1 MLEKLEALENRY
13 RELEALLSDPAVL
26 GQQSVWQ
33 EQPRELAGLS
43 ASVETYRRYKKVVS
57 ELEDAAELL
66 KENSDSDM
74 ADFLKEEMNKL
85 NKEKNSLEKELK
97 ELLIP
102 KDPMDDKNVFIE
114 IRAGTGGE
122 EAALFAADL
131 LKMYT
136 RYAEQHGWKIEIVDA
151 HATDIGGFKEVII
164 GVAGKGAYS
173 RLKYESG
180 VHRVQRIPTTESG
193 GDPYSAATVAV
204 PEVEDGREINPGIDE
219 PFAPP
224 ARRAGV
230 NTQSAVRI
238 THLPAYC
245 QCQDEK
251 SQLKTRKGHAGPAQ
265 PLNG

>member
-33 EQPRELAGLS
+33 EHTRELAGLS

-164 GVAGKGAYS
+164 GVVARAYS

-193 GDPYSAATVAV
+193 AGSIPLQLPWLFCLRS
-204 PEVEDGREINPGIDE
+204 
-219 PFAPP
+219 
-224 ARRAGV
+224 RR
-230 NTQSAVRI
+230 
-238 THLPAYC
+238 
-245 QCQDEK
+245 
-251 SQLKTRKGHAGPAQ
+251 
-265 PLNG
+265 